1 MEKRKESLS
10 DIKLCRF
17 CLTQDSSLTSLY
29 DRSRDPILVTLPLK
43 IMACVSIEVFP
54 SDKMPSYICERCR
67 TFMDICYDFKQI
79 CRRADES
86 CLQFVQN
93 GIPVSAVSWPPSL
106 TKIFN
111 LTKKARPINTV
122 VEGGATI
129 QVTSQEMSENEEDEE
144 TYNIKWLRY
153 GHRTWPSVR
162 QLKEAFRCRETAV
175 RKGVMVRVRRRSAGL
190 GSWPCEQCDRSYPLH
205 QLLEIHMAQKHR
217 ARNVQCTQCDAKFF
231 SKYDLMTHQLRHTN
245 EMPFQCVA
253 CDKKFKRLILLKRH
267 EKMVHVD
274 LPKHLC
280 PNCPAKFL
288 SMDELEAHKKRHEG
302 YFSRQHVCTVCD
314 RKHLRLK
321 HEEQVRLAR
330 GADAEFRCE
339 QCGESFGTQDDL
351 YYHSAIHATQ
361 NLICPL
367 CQEKFENVD
376 AVTTHIRTHVN
387 GIEFMCEYCEL
398 VFTSKEKL
406 DSHMAAAHEDE
417 LTPRQELGLDE
428 SSVEADA
435 GEADVD
441 ADDDD
446 EDNGLNVKE
455 EDDHMVV
462 EIKKA
467 DGYMLRKDIE
477 VGQTTNTNSEDS
489 EMEATYT
496 ELSTVDTLAL
506 ARAGASQA
514 PVATKSEATSSKASR
529 PSANKT
535 SDRIGILRKAEAI
548 KRKAAQKEDLDVP
561 QKKERTAKVDS
572 TTPTTTLT
580 THQLSSDKS
589 LRLLEKELQELTRT
603 PWRSDG
609 KTTKFGEAKSKR
621 QPVHTSTPKLRS
633 ADEKKAQI
641 TKIPAGAEKKAAE
654 RRPLTKDSKEP
665 KESKEARNTVT
676 STKEDKSVSS
686 TKDDKPSTN
695 DKEDKTVN
703 KEDRRASSAKEHD
716 LAAEKLAKVTSAQEQ
731 KNNSKAEKTNN
742 KEGRVKAAAKD
753 VPSASN
759 KVDAPS
765 TSTTKEDKR
774 SAADKEDKNN
784 KDNRESLKNGDT
796 SSSEE
801 NVVRRSTRP
810 SKIKNYASMIRDR
823 TRMIRDEDDDEENS
837 DDDSDLD
844 KETNQVQTNTPS
856 PATRRRSVPKRKAVP
871 APPSADRRRGRPRK
885 EALTKDVPEE
895 EQDGDNQ
902 QDKGG
907 SNSKPEETKDKA
919 EEPEPE
925 ANKIATA
932 DLQNTAT
939 SVTSPTSTES
949 QPPLSNMLVSPTGQT
964 LKKVPIKA
972 LPPGIKPLPLPIN
985 ARTADLCQM
994 QIGKKMVKVQ
1004 KIVMTKAEVE
1014 AMAKKG
1020 LLELK
1025 DGTMV
1030 LKQGIKLP
1038 GADPAAL
1045 RSGLVSPGAVRKVSA
1060 TPMRCTFD
1068 GEEA

>member
-144 TYNIKWLRY
+144 TYNIKIDASGDGSKSGTACIKLSPR
-153 GHRTWPSVR
+153 GNKESTTPKKAGFSTVSKLTRHVR
-162 QLKEAFRCRETAV
+162 AH
-175 RKGVMVRVRRRSAGL
+175 AGDRAY
-190 GSWPCEQCDRSYPLH
+190 PCKY
-205 QLLEIHMAQKHR
+205 
-217 ARNVQCTQCDAKFF
+217 CTKSFMK
-231 SKYDLMTHQLRHTN
+231 SHHYTR
-245 EMPFQCVA
+245 
-253 CDKKFKRLILLKRH
+253 
-267 EKMVHVD
+267 
-274 LPKHLC
+274 
-280 PNCPAKFL
+280 
-288 SMDELEAHKKRHEG
+288 
-302 YFSRQHVCTVCD
+302 
-314 RKHLRLK
+314 HLRLK